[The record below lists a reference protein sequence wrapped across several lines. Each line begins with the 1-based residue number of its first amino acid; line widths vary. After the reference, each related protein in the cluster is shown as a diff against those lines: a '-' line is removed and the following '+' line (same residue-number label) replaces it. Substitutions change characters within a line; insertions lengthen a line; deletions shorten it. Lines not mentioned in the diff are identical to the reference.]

1 MARSRD
7 PFGKAV
13 AVLKARL
20 LTGAYGHGRPLLVS
34 EVAAELGLS
43 TTPVREAMA
52 RLVGEGMIEEHR
64 GRGYM
69 TWRMDSADLKELYE
83 LEGFYLGWAAHL
95 CVALPAQV
103 AGPLIDRA
111 RFELLGQGGASD
123 PVLSPLSV
131 RLQKALDLVVEA
143 PGHGALKDAYERT
156 AQRLGPAREV
166 EGVVLAEA
174 ERECAALHETL
185 ARGTFAELAPF
196 ADAFARRRVEAA
208 GEIASSLRRGS
219 VSRGN
224 I

>member
-69 TWRMDSADLKELYE
+69 TWRMDSADLRELYE

-95 CVALPAQV
+95 CVALPTQV
-103 AGPLIDRA
+103 AEAVIERA
-111 RFELLGQGGASD
+111 RLDLLGQGGPGD
-123 PVLSPLSV
+123 PVPAPLSA
-131 RLQKALDLVVEA
+131 RLQRALDLVVQA

-166 EGVVLAEA
+166 EGVVLADA
-174 ERECAALHETL
+174 EHECAALHEALT
-185 ARGTFAELAPF
+185 RGAFAELAPW
-196 ADAFARRRVEAA
+196 ADAFVRRRVEAA
-208 GEIASSLRRGS
+208 GEIASSLRRGG

>member
-69 TWRMDSADLKELYE
+69 TWRMDSADLRELYE

-95 CVALPAQV
+95 CVALPTQV
-103 AGPLIDRA
+103 AEPVIERA
-111 RFELLGQGGASD
+111 RLDLLGQGGPGDAV
-123 PVLSPLSV
+123 PAPL
-131 RLQKALDLVVEA
+131 K
-143 PGHGALKDAYERT
+143 P
-156 AQRLGPAREV
+156 P
-166 EGVVLAEA
+166 
-174 ERECAALHETL
+174 RECAPC
-185 ARGTFAELAPF
+185 RGSQSRRYRTGQPSPRRPRS
-196 ADAFARRRVEAA
+196 ARRVVCDRT
-208 GEIASSLRRGS
+208 
-219 VSRGN
+219 
-224 I
+224 